1 MHIKLRA
8 NRWVAWP
15 RFTVLCVVQLW
26 SAHAIAYLMHEYAH
40 AFTAW
45 LLGWKAN
52 PFALHYGDLSIVN
65 LLILTKIDENVD
77 YAPIYAQGHGH
88 LAALIAFAGSGIG
101 SLLLYAMCR
110 WLLSGTRLQLH
121 PVWRLFAFW
130 LCLMCVGNFYD
141 YVPIRTFDPQG
152 DVSYIV
158 RGLQVSPWLVLVLLG
173 IPTALAI
180 YQLFATLL
188 PQTLTG
194 RLSSAVV
201 PAKGHAC
208 GLGVP
213 HLRLLRRE
221 RLHRRRGSL
230 EGARGSLRICIISS
244 GHPSM
249 PTAIFAKPAIANP
262 AAKSGVRG
270 QRPGVTASG
279 CHCIRSMRLVM
290 K

>member
-1 MHIKLRA
+1 MFNRLSPLAMHEELRA
-8 NRWVAWP
+8 NRWLAGP
-15 RFTVLCVVQLW
+15 RFSVLCVVQLW

-52 PFALHYGDLSIVN
+52 PFALHYGDLSIAN

-141 YVPIRTFDPQG
+141 YVPIRTFDPEG

-180 YQLFATLL
+180 YQFFATLL
-188 PQTLTG
+188 PQTL
-194 RLSSAVV
+194 RAVFPAQWSRQKAMLAVSAFLIFGFFGGSGFTAEGEVSKV
-201 PAKGHAC
+201 LAGVSVFALFPA
-208 GLGVP
+208 VI
-213 HLRLLRRE
+213 LLCRRQYSQ
-221 RLHRRRGSL
+221 SL
-230 EGARGSLRICIISS
+230 
-244 GHPSM
+244 
-249 PTAIFAKPAIANP
+249 
-262 AAKSGVRG
+262 
-270 QRPGVTASG
+270 Q
-279 CHCIRSMRLVM
+279 
-290 K
+290 